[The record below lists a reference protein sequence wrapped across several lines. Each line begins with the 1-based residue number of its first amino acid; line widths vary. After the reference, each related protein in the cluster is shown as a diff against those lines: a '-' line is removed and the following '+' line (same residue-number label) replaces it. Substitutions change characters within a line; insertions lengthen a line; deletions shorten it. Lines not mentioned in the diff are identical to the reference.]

1 MLRSPSKG
9 SRNVGLQGSSGDLD
23 LPPMNLQDRVALV
36 TGAAQRIGR
45 AIALELAR
53 EGAGVVVHFG
63 RSEEAAR
70 DTAKEIR
77 ALGVPCWL
85 AQADLRQ
92 ADAIDRLFEVLRTEV
107 PRLDVLVNSAATF
120 RSKPFLDITAEEWDT
135 AMAVNLRAPFLLT
148 QRAAAWMRE
157 SPRPDDESGLV
168 VNLVDLAGVQ
178 AWCGFA
184 HHGVSKA
191 GLLHLTRL
199 TARELAPQVRAN
211 AILPGAI
218 LPPPG
223 MDEDSEEWQALLRRV
238 PLRRAGSPESVARTV
253 VHLAGN
259 EFLNGAV
266 IHLDGGERWTTVRDV
281 EAPEDDEEAKEAS
294 R

>member
-1 MLRSPSKG
+1 MPLRVA
-9 SRNVGLQGSSGDLD
+9 RMDL
-23 LPPMNLQDRVALV
+23 NHKVALV

-45 AIALELAR
+45 AIALGLAR
-53 EGAGVVVHFG
+53 QGAGVIVHYG
-63 RSEEAAR
+63 RSEDAAR
-70 DTAKEIR
+70 ETADEIR

-85 AQADLRQ
+85 GQADLRQ
-92 ADAIDRLFEVLRTEV
+92 ADEIDRLFETLRAEV

-120 RSKPFLDITAEEWDT
+120 QSKPFLDITAEEWDT
-135 AMAVNLRAPFLLT
+135 TLAVNLRAPFLLT
-148 QRAAAWMRE
+148 QRAAAWMRD
-157 SPRPDDESGLV
+157 SSRPDGESGLV

-178 AWCGFA
+178 AWCGFT

-199 TARELAPQVRAN
+199 AARELAPQVRAN
-211 AILPGAI
+211 AIVPGAI

-223 MDEDSEEWQALLRRV
+223 MDEDSEEWQAIQQRV
-238 PLRRAGSPESVARTV
+238 PLRRAGSPELVASIIV
-253 VHLAGN
+253 QLVGN

-266 IHLDGGERWTTVRDV
+266 IHLDGGERLTTVRDANA
-281 EAPEDDEEAKEAS
+281 ERDAKETS